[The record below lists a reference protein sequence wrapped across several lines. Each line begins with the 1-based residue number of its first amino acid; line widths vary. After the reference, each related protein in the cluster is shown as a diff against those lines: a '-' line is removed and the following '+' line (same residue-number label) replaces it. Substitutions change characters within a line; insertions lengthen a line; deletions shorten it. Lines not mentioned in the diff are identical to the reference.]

1 MKLLFISDLH
11 LDPQRP
17 DIQHCFDNFVSSC
30 LQNNSDIKALYI
42 LGDLFEVW
50 LGDDASLSSY
60 SSTIEQLKQLN
71 QKGIQVFVMHGN
83 RDFLL
88 GPAFA
93 EAARCQLIPD
103 PYPLR
108 IETQKGIETILLSH
122 GDILCTDDIGYMSFR
137 KMVHNPDWQKDFLS
151 KTIDQRIA
159 IASSIRQ
166 QSKKRGQQ
174 KQAEIMDVNQ
184 QTVELLMS
192 EYNTST
198 LIHGHTHRPD
208 THRFTLNIQPVQRIV
223 LPNWSPDAK
232 AYPLTIG
239 SD

>member
-17 DIQHCFDNFVSSC
+17 DIQHCFDDFISSC
-30 LQNNSDIKALYI
+30 LQNNSAIKALYI

-50 LGDDASLSSY
+50 LGDDASLSYY

-71 QKGIQVFVMHGN
+71 QKGIQVYVMHGN

-93 EAARCQLIPD
+93 QAARCQLIPD
-103 PYPLR
+103 PYLLH
-108 IETQKGIETILLSH
+108 IETPNGIETFLLSH
-122 GDILCTDDIGYMSFR
+122 GDILCTDDIEYMNFR

-159 IASSIRQ
+159 IATSMRQ
-166 QSKKRGQQ
+166 QSKERGQQ
-174 KQAEIMDVNQ
+174 KQAEIMDINQ
-184 QTVELLMS
+184 QAVELLMS
-192 EYNTST
+192 QYKTST
-198 LIHGHTHRPD
+198 LIHGHTHQPD
-208 THRFTLNIQPVQRIV
+208 THQFTLNEHPAQRIV
-223 LPNWSPDAK
+223 LPDWSPDAQ
-232 AYPLTIG
+232 AFSLTIG